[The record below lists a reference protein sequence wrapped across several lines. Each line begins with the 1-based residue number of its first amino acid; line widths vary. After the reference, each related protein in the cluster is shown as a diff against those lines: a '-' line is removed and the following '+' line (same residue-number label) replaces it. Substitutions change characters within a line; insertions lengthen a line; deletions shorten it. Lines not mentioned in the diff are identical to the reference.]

1 MSFFE
6 GMTNP
11 GAKMS
16 NAFVPK
22 PAGGVIGPP
31 KMKMPEIGGDSQL
44 RAGIGMMRSSLSPK
58 LKPLPSAPTQ
68 PVKADNS
75 LLETTSGPSALHG
88 IRRPF

>member
-6 GMTNP
+6 KMANP

-16 NAFVPK
+16 NALVPK
-22 PAGGVIGPP
+22 PRGGVIGPP
-31 KMKMPEIGGDSQL
+31 KMKMPEEAGDPQL
-44 RAGIGMMRSSLSPK
+44 RAGVGMMRSSLSPR

-68 PVKADNS
+68 PGKADNS
-75 LLETTSGPSALHG
+75 LLESTSGPSALHG